1 MTFLYVMIFIYI
13 ALILKFVYIVLI
25 SVCQKI
31 VQCLGHRV
39 VPSSDFFNKNFGII
53 K

>member
-1 MTFLYVMIFIYI
+1 MTFLCNDIY
-13 ALILKFVYIVLI
+13 LNCLLKFVYISLI
-25 SVCQKI
+25 SVWRKI
-31 VQCLGHRV
+31 VQCFGHRV